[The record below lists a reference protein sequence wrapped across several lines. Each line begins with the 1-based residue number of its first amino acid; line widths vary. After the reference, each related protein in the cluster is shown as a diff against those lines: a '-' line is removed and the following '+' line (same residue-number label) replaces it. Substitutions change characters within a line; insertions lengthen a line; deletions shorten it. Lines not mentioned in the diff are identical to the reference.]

1 MASVVFLNPWHWCF
15 NNIMNGN
22 SCQIC
27 LDQSN
32 SRMKSHDK
40 MELCDWSISLPVYNI
55 RGRIHQNLQL
65 CFGNTCGN
73 MSSKNNIM
81 NRLSLKRQ
89 KRMRDREVQTAAESF
104 GDQVAV
110 LAKEVDT
117 LKQIHEEVWSRGLGS
132 ISPED
137 MHQFNLVAEK
147 FHQLS
152 RDFMEEGVTP
162 SQSKFNNFVF
172 YHPFLIAHDV

>member
-1 MASVVFLNPWHWCF
+1 
-15 NNIMNGN
+15 
-22 SCQIC
+22 
-27 LDQSN
+27 
-32 SRMKSHDK
+32 
-40 MELCDWSISLPVYNI
+40 MERSDWPISLPVYNI

-65 CFGNTCGN
+65 CFGNTCDN
-73 MSSKNNIM
+73 MSSKN

-89 KRMRDREVQTAAESF
+89 KRTRDREVQTAAESF
-104 GDQVAV
+104 GAQVAV
-110 LAKEVDT
+110 LSREVDI
-117 LKQIHEEVWSRGLGS
+117 LKQLHEEVWSRGLGS